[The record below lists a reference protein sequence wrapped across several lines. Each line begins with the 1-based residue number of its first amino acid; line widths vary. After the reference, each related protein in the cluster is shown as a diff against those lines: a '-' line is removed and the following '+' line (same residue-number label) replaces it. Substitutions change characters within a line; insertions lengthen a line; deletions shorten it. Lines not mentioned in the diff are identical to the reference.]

1 MFAFTKFL
9 FFMTNYEAAKLGS
22 MDIPIINGPSEGN
35 FVIGILFI
43 LPIFFTNNI
52 YDIQFG

>member
-9 FFMTNYEAAKLGS
+9 FFLTNYEAAKLGS
-22 MDIPIINGPSEGN
+22 MDLPIINGPSEGN
-35 FVIGILFI
+35 FLIGILFI
-43 LPIFFTNNI
+43 LPIFYKKDI